1 MGQKLIQP
9 YDFVSKN
16 GGLPAQMRVA
26 MKTLIPSARAA
37 SIPDTPEAIA
47 RFRAAIK
54 EVTGKDAPR
63 V

>member
-1 MGQKLIQP
+1 MGQKLLQL

-26 MKTLIPSARAA
+26 MKTLVPSSKAGGV
-37 SIPDTPEAIA
+37 PDSPENIA
-47 RFRAAIK
+47 RFRSAIK
-54 EVTGKDAPR
+54 EVTGKEAPR